1 MKTCNLFIQMNKRR
15 PEKDPSVFEL
25 LFRYKD
31 SMALNSI
38 CFENEDK
45 LYEFIKEEDIE
56 VEQINDMEP

>member
-1 MKTCNLFIQMNKRR
+1 M
-15 PEKDPSVFEL
+15 FEL

-38 CFENEDK
+38 RFENEDK

-56 VEQINDMEP
+56 VEQINNTESS